1 MKQSKELFWK
11 TFENK
16 KVIVTGHTG
25 FKGSWLSIWLYS
37 LGAKVFGLSES
48 IPTNPS
54 NFKACKLEDKLV
66 DFRVNICDTE
76 KVKKIIQDIKPDFI
90 FHLAAQSLVK
100 VSYENPLLTW
110 NTNTLGTVSILEA
123 LKSISNN
130 CISIFITSDKC
141 YKNLE
146 WEWGYRENDRIGGS
160 DPYSASK
167 GGAELAIQS
176 YFKCF
181 FKGGD
186 IKIGIGRAGNVI
198 GGGDWSPYRLVP
210 DCMKSWSNNEVV
222 TIRNPNST
230 RPWQHVLEPLSGY
243 LLLASKLYLENDL
256 EGEAFNFGPPA
267 NQNYNVMNVVKEMSQ
282 YWEKVRWE
290 TADSKGFQES
300 GLLKL
305 NCDKALSKILWEP
318 VWDFNTT
325 IYQTVNW
332 YKNFYEN
339 KKNTFD
345 NSINQIE
352 EYTKAANFKDLCWT
366 NA

>member
-1 MKQSKELFWK
+1 MKQNKELFWK

-181 FKGGD
+181 FKGGG

-243 LLLASKLYLENDL
+243 LLLGSKLYNSESLH
-256 EGEAFNFGPPA
+256 GESFNFGPQIA
-267 NQNYNVMNVVKEMSQ
+267 ENNSVLDLVKKMSEF
-282 YWEKVRWE
+282 WEKVKWVCTLEER
-290 TADSKGFQES
+290 KPYES

-305 NCDKALSKILWEP
+305 NCDKAFFDLEWHSVLSFQE
-318 VWDFNTT
+318 T
-325 IYQTVNW
+325 IKYTIEW
-332 YKNFYEN
+332 YKTFYE
-339 KKNTFD
+339 D
-345 NSINQIE
+345 NSNIQSKSSNQIDN
-352 EYTKAANFKDLCWT
+352 YIALANKLDLGW
-366 NA
+366 AK